1 MTDKEKTKINNEV
14 KLYDETVAKY
24 LPKSKY
30 WK

>member
-24 LPKSKY
+24 LPKSKQL
-30 WK
+30 